1 MFDGIGEDVGFALA
15 IFSGILLG
23 ANDYC
28 LGAVKAVNTVDD
40 LVKAAHL
47 LDLFGVDVEQI
58 LLDGAIRTY
67 SHNDNSSFFVLVAW
81 AINLLQNVAGST
93 NDGNGA
99 VGWRD
104 KSAFLEVPILGKVF
118 AEGVGV

>member
-1 MFDGIGEDVGFALA
+1 MLDGVGEDVGFAFA
-15 IFSGILLG
+15 VFSGILLG
-23 ANDYC
+23 ANDYS

-40 LVKAAHL
+40 LVEAAHL
-47 LDLFGVDVEQI
+47 LDLLGVDVEQV

-67 SHNDNSSFFVLVAW
+67 THNNNSSFLVLVAW
-81 AINLLQNVAGST
+81 AIYLLQNVAGCT
-93 NDGNGA
+93 HDGNGA

>member
-1 MFDGIGEDVGFALA
+1 MLDGIGEDVGFAFA

-28 LGAVKAVNTVDD
+28 LGAIKTVDTVDD
-40 LVKAAHL
+40 LVEAAHL
-47 LDLFGVDVEQI
+47 LDLFGVDVEQV

-67 SHNDNSSFFVLVAW
+67 SHYDNSSFLVLVAW
-81 AINLLQNVAGST
+81 AINLLQNIAGST
-93 NDGNGA
+93 HNGNGA

-104 KSAFLEVPILGKVF
+104 K
-118 AEGVGV
+118 